1 MKKILYIR
9 LDSSPLPEASDEII
23 VKDFNLENYFCSIL
37 GERLLTECAKTQT
50 ISYFGEVVSEIKKS
64 LPKVYNDIII
74 QWESMLLDLLNS
86 DNGRGLQLNL
96 NIPSAYFNW
105 LLHHNNAAYR
115 EIGNLQLINLSF
127 NGEFLYEELIERILL
142 KRLQFTISKIT
153 IDISYI
159 VISFLSLDKNA
170 KIVNYLKNINNKFD
184 GLDIIDRQLFIE
196 ERRIMTKLSTSY
208 EKKNVKFESIQN
220 INDKLLDKD
229 DIDSILEL
237 IEIVSGNNNTLTEQL
252 IGIVRK
258 RLFSWDYIIAQNTVE
273 QKLGYALYKIGIL
286 RVIRDK
292 IDIKD
297 QIEHIIAICKNV
309 FTDVDIQND
318 IRKATLL
325 SELYC
330 KFINKINILILTLV
344 KCEDIKEEVS
354 LLLTILAKFHGK
366 EFYSLDQICQI
377 DKKTESLYIDVPL
390 LIRLSKLSD
399 RMDDRH
405 LIEKIILE
413 SYKTLICQ
421 RIESI
426 FISSD
431 FVTFKIEIINKY
443 QNCLESIFSWQKIQ
457 TLYRTIT
464 DPFMIKY
471 KIREIANIVLEK
483 TAHEV
488 SVDIA
493 AFFSERLHKIL
504 HDLNNLVGCYS
515 KIPYFV
521 DNFLQSLN
529 NLCMWCHMDIS
540 EISEIYANS
549 IVERCSMFYY
559 ADIDENSNFFESCSE
574 GYLSAFR
581 SLLENI
587 TEDGRKLIKT
597 DVFDGLKK
605 MINNK
610 LDYSIE
616 NSKNKLL
623 VELVKKC

>member
-1 MKKILYIR
+1 MGKILYIR
-9 LDSSPLPEASDEII
+9 LDSTPLPEASDEII

-115 EIGNLQLINLSF
+115 EIGKLQLINLSF

-184 GLDIIDRQLFIE
+184 GLDII
-196 ERRIMTKLSTSY
+196 
-208 EKKNVKFESIQN
+208 
-220 INDKLLDKD
+220 LLDKD

-273 QKLGYALYKIGIL
+273 QKLGYALYNIGIL

-488 SVDIA
+488 SADIA
-493 AFFSERLHKIL
+493 VFFSERLHKIL